1 MALER
6 SRYPPIDVSIRNKV
20 SLIMKIPFDVGSIRG
35 RLCKSV
41 DDQSTGSRRKRRKGI
56 IPLDSLVPFFGD
68 EDR

>member
-35 RLCKSV
+35 AAVQVGGRSV
-41 DDQSTGSRRKRRKGI
+41 YGKQAEAKERNNS
-56 IPLDSLVPFFGD
+56 FG
-68 EDR
+68 